1 LRLRSGCGIGLEPAR
16 AARQRPFRGRKLQSA
31 AGPERPSTAYPLT
44 FVVDLNLHRRHLNES
59 QRAMVAA
66 RLANMVVGGREAN
79 APIGAIGAVSQDDA
93 ADKLNVARR
102 SVQRA
107 TVVRD
112 NPVLA
117 PLVDRRLGQGRGKVG
132 RQV

>member
-1 LRLRSGCGIGLEPAR
+1 
-16 AARQRPFRGRKLQSA
+16 
-31 AGPERPSTAYPLT
+31 
-44 FVVDLNLHRRHLNES
+44 VVDLNLHRRHLNES
-59 QRAMVAA
+59 QRAMIAA

-79 APIGAIGAVSQDDA
+79 AQICAIGAVSQDDA

-102 SVQRA
+102 TVQNA

-117 PLVDRRLGQGRGKVG
+117 PLVDRRLGEGRGKVG
-132 RQV
+132 GINTRR

>member
-1 LRLRSGCGIGLEPAR
+1 
-16 AARQRPFRGRKLQSA
+16 
-31 AGPERPSTAYPLT
+31 
-44 FVVDLNLHRRHLNES
+44 VVDLNLRRRHLNES
-59 QRAMVAA
+59 QRAMIAA

-102 SVQRA
+102 TVQNA

-117 PLVDRRLGQGRGKVG
+117 PLVDRRLGQGG
-132 RQV
+132 RESGATNTRR